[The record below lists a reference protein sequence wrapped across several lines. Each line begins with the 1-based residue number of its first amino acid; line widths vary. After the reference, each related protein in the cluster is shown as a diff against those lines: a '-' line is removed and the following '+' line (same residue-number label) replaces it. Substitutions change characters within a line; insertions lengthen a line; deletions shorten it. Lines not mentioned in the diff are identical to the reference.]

1 MSSLTSNGS
10 FSSLSI
16 SGSGTKSGNI
26 TWTPPTLPD
35 GATIQSITL
44 TANLSISMSRGSTTV
59 TINGKT
65 YKSSTSLSID
75 LGTSLTS
82 SLSVSAKG
90 SSFLAKGTVSISN
103 IVYTVNYVI
112 KHVITSSF
120 NDGGTISESG
130 NIEVVDGGSKTFTFT
145 PNTGYKIADVVV
157 DGVSV
162 GSVTSYTFNNVT
174 SNHTISVSFSPI
186 TANLTVV
193 NNTNNSNIV
202 SYPSEKQLVSGSVDV
217 IVTTPHNEKFRT
229 IKNGNSVEFNKLS
242 NQVFTFE
249 DQVITDGCGKGTMY
263 CSGSPIID
271 TDGYGYSSVYLD
283 SNSSLKTDISS
294 YYDDKIT
301 ISFNFYI
308 TNLQDGSKRNILKI
322 DDIFYIDFVGYKLRY
337 SIYNKEGKKF
347 SYTSSEDNAYNDN
360 GYTLTYCRNGDNHYI
375 FLDGVLI
382 ASKVYTNVDS
392 YDFLKIL
399 GEGVGY
405 VSLIMICDNC
415 LYTTDFDVYDMP
427 YEEKD
432 FTGKYA
438 MYYCDDE
445 SIFNVPYINSD
456 LLTFKIIDDIK
467 NVNNVFYQGNNAI
480 TFSNRGI
487 RLGVK
492 RTISTFSLSF
502 WYKISEV
509 DSSNV
514 APCLFRVWYNSGINI
529 SLFIKHDNYSSTNLV
544 LLIYDGEFSAR
555 ILDFV
560 MDDNQNYFIT
570 FENTG
575 TQMNLYINGTYV
587 DGIVFD
593 ETSGLIYI
601 DIGCDGSSSP
611 AYPGYFGNINFV
623 EGLVSNG
630 NSETIYPTNYPIED
644 IYKYTTT
651 ITSDNDINIEI
662 LKKLPILSFN
672 QITRNK
678 ISSILGFDSS
688 VAEFTSDTDLTE
700 WEARA
705 TVEGQPYGHGIGTL
719 VDGGTTLLANE
730 TATVTIDDEELTNG
744 DVEYRISV
752 YGKDGNGAWSDE

>member
-1 MSSLTSNGS
+1 MASLTSNGS

-26 TWTPPTLPD
+26 TWTPPTVPD
-35 GATIQSITL
+35 GVIIQGIYL
-44 TANLSISMSRGSTTV
+44 DFKLSVSMSRGSATV

-65 YKSSTSLSID
+65 YSSSASFSIN

-90 SSFLAKGTVSISN
+90 SSFLAKGTVSITD
-103 IVYTVNYVI
+103 IVYKVI
-112 KHVITSSF
+112 
-120 NDGGTISESG
+120 
-130 NIEVVDGGSKTFTFT
+130 
-145 PNTGYKIADVVV
+145 YKV
-157 DGVSV
+157 
-162 GSVTSYTFNNVT
+162 
-174 SNHTISVSFSPI
+174 I

-202 SYPSEKQLVSGSVDV
+202 SYPSEKQLVYNESVDV
-217 IVTTPHNEKFRT
+217 IVTTPHNEKFRA

-249 DQVITDGCGKGTMY
+249 NQTITDGFGKGTMY
-263 CSGSPIID
+263 CSGSPTID
-271 TDGYGYSSVYLD
+271 TNDYGVSSVYLN
-283 SNSSLKTDISS
+283 SNSSLKTDISY

-301 ISFNFYI
+301 ISVGFYI
-308 TNLQDGSKRNILKI
+308 TNLQDGSTRNILNI

-337 SIYNKEGKKF
+337 RIYDKTGKQF
-347 SYTSSEDNAYNDN
+347 SYTSSEDNVDNDTW
-360 GYTLTYCRNGDNHYI
+360 YTLTYCRNGDNHYI

-382 ASKVYTNVDS
+382 ASEVYANVDS

-399 GEGVGY
+399 GGGVGY
-405 VSLIMICDNC
+405 VMLIMICDNC

-445 SIFNVPYINSD
+445 SMFNVPYINSD

-487 RLGVK
+487 RLGAK

-514 APCLFRVWYNSGINI
+514 APCLFRVWYNSNINI

-544 LLIYDGEFSAR
+544 LLKYEGEFSAK

-560 MDDNQNYFIT
+560 MDNNQNYFIA

-593 ETSGLIYI
+593 ETSGAIYI
-601 DIGCDGSSSP
+601 DIGYDGSSSP

-688 VAEFTSDTDLTE
+688 VAEFTSDTDLVE

-719 VDGGTTLLANE
+719 VDGGTTLSANE

-752 YGKDGNGAWSDE
+752 YGKDRNGAWSDE